1 MATGLINGEF
11 EKLRAHV
18 ESVKMSEEKNSFFRM
33 SGIAFVRKRR
43 KRKISKQYYQ
53 LNGRH

>member
-43 KRKISKQYYQ
+43 ERKISKQYYQ